1 MAGGQHFDA
10 NSNLSEGEEDRR
22 INVEEVDNK
31 SSDEDADIDLSENRH
46 HKRKRY
52 HRHTLHQIK
61 AMEAFFKECPH
72 PDAKQRNELSQAL
85 GLEPLQ
91 IKFWFQNKR
100 TQMKSKHE
108 REQNKHL
115 RAENEKLRV
124 ENMRYKEALS
134 NASCP
139 ACGRMAAISDVSL
152 DERQLR
158 MENARLREEIDRIS
172 AVAAS
177 YVGKP
182 FALGHSCPTQLS
194 PATINDK
201 KNLMN

>member
-1 MAGGQHFDA
+1 MDA
-10 NSNLSEGEEDRR
+10 RSNLSEGDEDRR
-22 INVEEVDNK
+22 ISSEEVDNK
-31 SSDEDADIDLSENRH
+31 SSGDDMDVVDANRH
-46 HKRKRY
+46 NKRKRY
-52 HRHTLHQIK
+52 HRHTMHQIH

-72 PDAKQRNELSQAL
+72 PDAKQRNELSLAL
-85 GLEPLQ
+85 MLEPLQ

-115 RAENEKLRV
+115 RAKNERLRA
-124 ENMRYKEALS
+124 ENMRYKEALG

-139 ACGRMAAISDVSL
+139 GCGRMAAISDVSL

-172 AVAAS
+172 AVAAG

-182 FALGHSCPTQLS
+182 FAHVQNRTPPSVNESTN
-194 PATINDK
+194 IEKND
-201 KNLMN
+201 L